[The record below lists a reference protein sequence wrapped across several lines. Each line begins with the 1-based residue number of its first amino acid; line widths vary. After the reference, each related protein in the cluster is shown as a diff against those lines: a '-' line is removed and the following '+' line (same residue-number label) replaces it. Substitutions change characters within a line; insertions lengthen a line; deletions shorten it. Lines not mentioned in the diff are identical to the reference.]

1 MTWPGAGSVGLEA
14 GRCLA
19 AAGSLALHLD
29 ANPRVLPADDIPI
42 GGWLLLR
49 GEAEDGLEGDV
60 PIKASVVAEDELVEV
75 GGDMLRAQAVVG
87 AEAPALQEG
96 ENPMNPSEGDMS
108 CHTADDTRVVA
119 VAFQS

>member
-1 MTWPGAGSVGLEA
+1 MISITYYGPPQKSG
-14 GRCLA
+14 
-19 AAGSLALHLD
+19 LALHLD

-75 GGDMLRAQAVVG
+75 GGDILRAQAVVG

-108 CHTADDTRVVA
+108 CPTSCRADMPLEC
-119 VAFQS
+119 